1 MPMAIV
7 AIYNCNKSGT
17 IAQIDLDFQPHPRI
31 HLLSARSLLTLHQ
44 MRRGTLDI
52 FQIVRV
58 ILARNLEIDPDAI
71 YLDFQFQN
79 FIDRLA
85 QARQQQSGAK
95 ELLNYLE
102 AANIY
107 IDLCEAFELNFL
119 MDFTDKSCVTVADLI
134 LLIKSKLDSR
144 VF

>member
-7 AIYNCNKSGT
+7 AIYNCKESD
-17 IAQIDLDFQPHPRI
+17 AIDLSDRARLKINHSNFV
-31 HLLSARSLLTLHQ
+31 RSLLTLPQ

-85 QARQQQSGAK
+85 QNRQQQSGSK
-95 ELLNYLE
+95 DLLDYLE

-107 IDLCEAFELNFL
+107 IDLCEAFDLSFL
-119 MDFTDKSCVTVADLI
+119 LDFTDKGCVTVADLI

-144 VF
+144 VV

>member
-1 MPMAIV
+1 
-7 AIYNCNKSGT
+7 
-17 IAQIDLDFQPHPRI
+17 
-31 HLLSARSLLTLHQ
+31 

-85 QARQQQSGAK
+85 QARQQQSGSK
-95 ELLNYLE
+95 ELLDYLE

>member
-7 AIYNCNKSGT
+7 AIYNCSESGAISKS
-17 IAQIDLDFQPHPRI
+17 IAISILTLNHSNFVR
-31 HLLSARSLLTLHQ
+31 LLLTLHQ

-52 FQIVRV
+52 FQTVRV

-85 QARQQQSGAK
+85 QNRQQQSGSK
-95 ELLNYLE
+95 DLLDYLE

-107 IDLCEAFELNFL
+107 IDLCEAFDLSFL

-134 LLIKSKLDSR
+134 LLIKAKLDSR
-144 VF
+144 VV

>member
-1 MPMAIV
+1 MSLARSI
-7 AIYNCNKSGT
+7 
-17 IAQIDLDFQPHPRI
+17 
-31 HLLSARSLLTLHQ
+31 LSDRARLKLNHSNFVRSLLTVHQ

-85 QARQQQSGAK
+85 QARQQQSGSK
-95 ELLNYLE
+95 DLLDYLE

-107 IDLCEAFELNFL
+107 IDLCEAFDLSFL
-119 MDFTDKSCVTVADLI
+119 LDFTDKGCATVADLI
-134 LLIKSKLDSR
+134 LLIKSKLDRR
-144 VF
+144 VT